1 MRPGPLKGVS
11 KSGREGHSTMGF
23 DHTLIV
29 FTIRTFYFWVV
40 VFPSLPTRRCWRVN
54 EHPDDLSTL
63 AGRRNDFS
71 TGKQHRH

>member
-29 FTIRTFYFWVV
+29 LVFTIPHFLLLGCCVSFI
-40 VFPSLPTRRCWRVN
+40 SNMALLEC
-54 EHPDDLSTL
+54 
-63 AGRRNDFS
+63 
-71 TGKQHRH
+71 